1 MPRRRWRGE
10 IVMTAI
16 SQHCYA
22 LLVLCRHTTGRALL
36 PFDLACLRK
45 LGTQALSGV
54 LASLQKGDILKK
66 TLALVVLTGL
76 MLTGCA
82 TKQASSQ
89 TPATAAASAV
99 AERTIEVP
107 DVVGLTLDKATDQL
121 KDLGLKVEAKD
132 VNDDKSIIVKR
143 NWQVVSEDPVGKTNV
158 AEGST
163 VKLGVKHLTDET
175 ATPTP
180 TPTPTQAPVPL
191 VAPVAPV
198 VEAPPVVVAPVAP
211 IVEPPV
217 VVAPVAPPVVE
228 APPVVAPP
236 APPAAVYY
244 KNCTAVRNAGAA
256 PIHSSQPGYGRHLD
270 GDGDGWG
277 CDK

>member
-1 MPRRRWRGE
+1 M
-10 IVMTAI
+10 
-16 SQHCYA
+16 
-22 LLVLCRHTTGRALL
+22 
-36 PFDLACLRK
+36 
-45 LGTQALSGV
+45 
-54 LASLQKGDILKK
+54 KK
-66 TLALVVLTGL
+66 TLALVVLSGL

-89 TPATAAASAV
+89 TPATAAASPV
-99 AERTIEVP
+99 AERTVEVP

-121 KDLGLKVEAKD
+121 KDLGLTVEAKD
-132 VNDDKSIIVKR
+132 VNDDKSIIVKK
-143 NWQVVSEDPVGKTNV
+143 NWQVVSEDPVGKTVV

-163 VKLGVKHLTDET
+163 IKLGVKHLTDET

-191 VAPVAPV
+191 VAPVAPEV
-198 VEAPPVVVAPVAP
+198 QAPPVVVAPVAP
-211 IVEPPV
+211 PAPPV
-217 VVAPVAPPVVE
+217 VEAQPAPLAPVAPPVVE

-236 APPAAVYY
+236 VAPAAVSYA
-244 KNCTAVRNAGAA
+244 NCAAVRAAGAA

-270 GDGDGWG
+270 RDGDGWG

>member
-1 MPRRRWRGE
+1 M
-10 IVMTAI
+10 
-16 SQHCYA
+16 
-22 LLVLCRHTTGRALL
+22 
-36 PFDLACLRK
+36 
-45 LGTQALSGV
+45 
-54 LASLQKGDILKK
+54 
-66 TLALVVLTGL
+66 LTGL

-99 AERTIEVP
+99 ADRAIEVP
-107 DVVGLTLDKATDQL
+107 DVVGLTLDKATDKL
-121 KDLGLKVEAKD
+121 KDLGLEVDATD
-132 VNDDKSIIVKR
+132 VNDDKTIMVKK
-143 NWQVVSEDPVGKTNV
+143 NWQVVSEDPLSGVKV

-180 TPTPTQAPVPL
+180 TPTPTQAVVPL
-191 VAPVAPV
+191 VAPAAPV
-198 VEAPPVVVAPVAP
+198 VEAPPVVVAPAAP
-211 IVEPPV
+211 PVVEAPPV

-236 APPAAVYY
+236 APPAAVSYP
-244 KNCTAVRNAGAA
+244 NCTAVRNAGAA

-270 GDGDGWG
+270 RDGDGWG

>member
-1 MPRRRWRGE
+1 MHRPRWYLELLANPREVSGKF
-10 IVMTAI
+10 
-16 SQHCYA
+16 A
-22 LLVLCRHTTGRALL
+22 L
-36 PFDLACLRK
+36 PACPD
-45 LGTQALSGV
+45 
-54 LASLQKGDILKK
+54 SLQKGDILKR

-99 AERTIEVP
+99 AERTVEVP

-121 KDLGLKVEAKD
+121 KALGLKAEAKD
-132 VNDDKSIIVKR
+132 VNDDKSIIVKK

-163 VKLGVKHLTDET
+163 IKLGVKHLTDE
-175 ATPTP
+175 TPTP

-211 IVEPPV
+211 PAPPV
-217 VVAPVAPPVVE
+217 VEAQPAPVAPVAPPVVE
-228 APPVVAPP
+228 APPVE

-244 KNCTAVRNAGAA
+244 QNCTAVRNAGAA

-270 GDGDGWG
+270 KDGDGWG